1 MNGARCLIKGSN
13 QSFTVQKDMGCKMLR
28 ALDMEKNYQKYL
40 RTAIIVGVLFK
51 LLLMGLFSSDYQD
64 QMFIPFVDLFLHGE
78 NPYQVYYDNGLLPS
92 FPYPPVMLLVE
103 CIGGVFVTFISGMP
117 VFFRNLV
124 FKLPILFADLLGLYY
139 LFRISRDKRKYIL
152 ALYFLSPIILYASYM
167 HGQLDLIPTVF
178 LVGAVYYLS
187 EMSMVVKREHVY
199 ERRFILFLTLAL
211 ASKFHIAAALPLF
224 FLYIYKRKGWKK
236 AIWMTGLPIVLTVV
250 VLLPFWGSGFVNMV
264 LLNKEQQAINRVYL
278 DYGNAH
284 LLLTVLVLLFLYFQA
299 FRVNQMN
306 RDLLISMT
314 GLLFS
319 VFLVFVPA
327 MPAWFIWIVPFFML
341 YLARQGE
348 NRGKMVLVYGGFNAL
363 YLLYYV
369 FIHTTRFVDL
379 YFLGRSFSFLKLSDE
394 GIRDIVFSLM
404 VGFFL
409 ILVVC
414 MYLYGVGSNSYYR
427 RRNRPFTIGIA
438 GDSGAGKTRLLKSL
452 EALLSKERV
461 LALEG
466 DGDHKW
472 ERGDRN
478 WEEMTHL
485 NPRANYLY
493 RQAEDL
499 KVLRGNN
506 TIKRVDYD
514 HETGTFTRKRRLSP
528 KPYVVLCGLHSL
540 YLPQMRQVLDMK
552 VYLDTDEALRH
563 HWKLRRDQGERG
575 HGRAA
580 VLEQIKAR
588 RGDAEKYIYPQ
599 RQYADLVIRY
609 FDETLLKR
617 PDRAGKIKDITLGVE
632 FVLDAGINVEPLLTL
647 LRDRGVSGELSY
659 DDLLHQKVSFRGEDL
674 NAGKNVWAKT
684 AAAVI
689 PQIEDLTGGS
699 ILWEEGAGGLVQLM
713 LLLVIGEIMKRD

>member
-1 MNGARCLIKGSN
+1 
-13 QSFTVQKDMGCKMLR
+13 MGCKMLHT
-28 ALDMEKNYQKYL
+28 LDMEKNYQKYL
-40 RTAIIVGVLFK
+40 KAAILVGVLFK

-64 QMFIPFVDLFLHGE
+64 QMFIPFVDLFLNGE

-103 CIGGVFVTFISGMP
+103 CIGGVFVTFFGGMP
-117 VFFRNLV
+117 VFFQNLV
-124 FKLPILFADLLGLYY
+124 FKLPILLADLLGLYY
-139 LFRISRDKRKYIL
+139 LFCISRDKRKYIL

-187 EMSMVVKREHVY
+187 DMGLAAKRERAY
-199 ERRFILFLTLAL
+199 EWRFTLFLTLAL
-211 ASKFHIAAALPLF
+211 ASKLHIAAALPLF

-236 AIWMTGLPIVLTVV
+236 AVCMTGIPVALTVAAV
-250 VLLPFWGSGFVNMV
+250 LPFWGSGFVNMV
-264 LLNKEQQAINRVYL
+264 LLNREQQAVNRVYL

-299 FRVNQMN
+299 FQVNQMN

-319 VFLVFVPA
+319 VFLAFVPA

-341 YLARQGE
+341 YLARQSE
-348 NRGKMVLVYGGFNAL
+348 NRAKMVLVYGGFNVL

-369 FIHTTRFVDL
+369 FFHTTQFVDL
-379 YFLGRSFSFLKLSDE
+379 YFLGSSLAFLKLSDE
-394 GIRDIVFSLM
+394 GIRDVVFSLM
-404 VGFFL
+404 VGVFL
-409 ILVVC
+409 ILVIC

-438 GDSGAGKTRLLKSL
+438 GDSGAGKTRLLQIL

-552 VYLDTDEALRH
+552 VYLDTDDALRC
-563 HWKLRRDQGERG
+563 HWKLCRDQGERG
-575 HGRAA
+575 HDRTA
-580 VLEQIKAR
+580 VLEQIRAR
-588 RGDAEKYIYPQ
+588 HKDAEKYIYPQ
-599 RQYADLVIRY
+599 KQYADLVIRY
-609 FDETLLKR
+609 FDETLLKN
-617 PDRAGKIKDITLGVE
+617 PEKAGKMQEISLNVE
-632 FVLDAGINVEPLLTL
+632 FVLDAGINVEPLLSL
-647 LRDRGVSGELSY
+647 LRDRGVPGELSY

-674 NAGKNVWAKT
+674 DAGRGVWAKT

-689 PQIEDLTGGS
+689 PQIEDLTGGR

>member
-1 MNGARCLIKGSN
+1 
-13 QSFTVQKDMGCKMLR
+13 MLHT
-28 ALDMEKNYQKYL
+28 LDMEKNYQKYL
-40 RTAIIVGVLFK
+40 KAAILVGVLFK

-64 QMFIPFVDLFLHGE
+64 QMFIPFVDLFLNGE
-78 NPYQVYYDNGLLPS
+78 NPYQIYYDNGLLPS

-103 CIGGVFVTFISGMP
+103 CIGGVFVTFFGGMP
-117 VFFRNLV
+117 VFFQNLV
-124 FKLPILFADLLGLYY
+124 FKLPILLADLLGLYY
-139 LFRISRDKRKYIL
+139 LFCISRDKRKYIL

-187 EMSMVVKREHVY
+187 DMGLVAKRERAY
-199 ERRFILFLTLAL
+199 EWRFTLFLTLAL
-211 ASKFHIAAALPLF
+211 ASKLHIAAALPLF

-236 AIWMTGLPIVLTVV
+236 AVCMTGIPVALTVAAV
-250 VLLPFWGSGFVNMV
+250 LPFWGSGFVNMV
-264 LLNKEQQAINRVYL
+264 LLNKEQQAVNRVYL

-299 FRVNQMN
+299 FQVNQMN

-319 VFLVFVPA
+319 VFLAFVPA

-341 YLARQGE
+341 YLARQSE
-348 NRGKMVLVYGGFNAL
+348 NRAKMVLVYGGFNVL

-369 FIHTTRFVDL
+369 FFHTTQFVDL
-379 YFLGRSFSFLKLSDE
+379 YFLGSSLAFLKRSDE
-394 GIRDIVFSLM
+394 GVRDVVFSLM
-404 VGFFL
+404 VGVFL
-409 ILVVC
+409 ILVIC

-438 GDSGAGKTRLLKSL
+438 GDSGAGKTRLLQIL

-478 WEEMTHL
+478 WEEITHL

-552 VYLDTDEALRH
+552 VYLDTDDALRC
-563 HWKLRRDQGERG
+563 HWKLCRDQGERG
-575 HGRAA
+575 HDRAA
-580 VLEQIKAR
+580 VLEQIRAR
-588 RGDAEKYIYPQ
+588 HKDAEKYIYPQ
-599 RQYADLVIRY
+599 KQYADLVIRY
-609 FDETLLKR
+609 FDETLLKN
-617 PDRAGKIKDITLGVE
+617 PEKAGKMQEISLNVE
-632 FVLDAGINVEPLLTL
+632 FVLDAGINVEPLLSL
-647 LRDRGVSGELSY
+647 LRDRGVPGELSY

-674 NAGKNVWAKT
+674 DAGRGVWAKT

-689 PQIEDLTGGS
+689 PQIEDLTGGR

>member
-1 MNGARCLIKGSN
+1 
-13 QSFTVQKDMGCKMLR
+13 MLHT
-28 ALDMEKNYQKYL
+28 LDMEKNYQKYL
-40 RTAIIVGVLFK
+40 KAAILVGVLFK

-64 QMFIPFVDLFLHGE
+64 QMFIPFVDLFLNGE

-103 CIGGVFVTFISGMP
+103 CIGGVFVTFFGGMP
-117 VFFRNLV
+117 VFFQNLV
-124 FKLPILFADLLGLYY
+124 FKLPILLADLLGLYY
-139 LFRISRDKRKYIL
+139 LFCISRDKRKYIL

-187 EMSMVVKREHVY
+187 DMGLAAKRERAY
-199 ERRFILFLTLAL
+199 EWRFTLFLTLAL
-211 ASKFHIAAALPLF
+211 ASKLHIAAALPLF

-236 AIWMTGLPIVLTVV
+236 AVCMTGIPVALTVAAV
-250 VLLPFWGSGFVNMV
+250 LPFWGSGFVNMV
-264 LLNKEQQAINRVYL
+264 LLNREQQAVNRVYL

-299 FRVNQMN
+299 FQVNQMN

-319 VFLVFVPA
+319 VFLAFVPA

-341 YLARQGE
+341 YLARQSE
-348 NRGKMVLVYGGFNAL
+348 NRGKMVLVYGGFNVL

-369 FIHTTRFVDL
+369 FFHTTQFVDL
-379 YFLGRSFSFLKLSDE
+379 YFLGGSLAFLKRSDE
-394 GIRDIVFSLM
+394 GVRDVVFSLM
-404 VGFFL
+404 VGVFL
-409 ILVVC
+409 ILVIC

-438 GDSGAGKTRLLKSL
+438 GDSGAGKTRLLQIL

-552 VYLDTDEALRH
+552 VYLDTDDALRC
-563 HWKLRRDQGERG
+563 HWKLCRDQGERG
-575 HGRAA
+575 HDRTA
-580 VLEQIKAR
+580 VLEQIRAR
-588 RGDAEKYIYPQ
+588 HKDAEKYIYPQ
-599 RQYADLVIRY
+599 KQYADLVIRY
-609 FDETLLKR
+609 FDETLLKN
-617 PDRAGKIKDITLGVE
+617 PEKAGKMQEISLNVE
-632 FVLDAGINVEPLLTL
+632 FVLDAGINVEPLLSL
-647 LRDRGVSGELSY
+647 LRDRGVPGELSY

-674 NAGKNVWAKT
+674 DAGRGVWAKT

-689 PQIEDLTGGS
+689 PQIEDLTGGR

>member
-1 MNGARCLIKGSN
+1 
-13 QSFTVQKDMGCKMLR
+13 MLHT
-28 ALDMEKNYQKYL
+28 LDMEKNYQKYL
-40 RTAIIVGVLFK
+40 KAAILVGVLFK

-64 QMFIPFVDLFLHGE
+64 QMFIPFVDLFLNGE

-103 CIGGVFVTFISGMP
+103 CIGGVFVTFFGGMP
-117 VFFRNLV
+117 VFFQNLV
-124 FKLPILFADLLGLYY
+124 FKLPILLADLLGLYY
-139 LFRISRDKRKYIL
+139 LFCISRDKRKYIL

-187 EMSMVVKREHVY
+187 DMGLAAKRERAY
-199 ERRFILFLTLAL
+199 EWRFTLFLTLAL
-211 ASKFHIAAALPLF
+211 ASKLHIAAALPLF

-236 AIWMTGLPIVLTVV
+236 AVCMTGIPVALTVAAV
-250 VLLPFWGSGFVNMV
+250 LPFWGSGFVNMV
-264 LLNKEQQAINRVYL
+264 LLNKEQEAVNRVYL

-299 FRVNQMN
+299 FQVNQMN

-319 VFLVFVPA
+319 VFLAFVPA

-341 YLARQGE
+341 YLARQSE
-348 NRGKMVLVYGGFNAL
+348 NRAKMVLVYGGFNVL

-369 FIHTTRFVDL
+369 FFHTTQFVDL
-379 YFLGRSFSFLKLSDE
+379 YFLGSSLAFLKRSDE
-394 GIRDIVFSLM
+394 GVRDVVFSLM
-404 VGFFL
+404 VGVFL
-409 ILVVC
+409 ILVIC

-438 GDSGAGKTRLLKSL
+438 GDSGAGKTRLLQIL

-478 WEEMTHL
+478 WEEITHL

-552 VYLDTDEALRH
+552 VYLDTDDALRC
-563 HWKLRRDQGERG
+563 HWKLCRDQGERG
-575 HGRAA
+575 HDRAA
-580 VLEQIKAR
+580 VLEQIRAR
-588 RGDAEKYIYPQ
+588 HKDAEKYIYPQ
-599 RQYADLVIRY
+599 KQYADLVIRY
-609 FDETLLKR
+609 YDETLLKN
-617 PDRAGKIKDITLGVE
+617 PEKAGKVQEISLGVE
-632 FVLDAGINVEPLLTL
+632 FVLDAGINVEPLLSL
-647 LRDRGVSGELSY
+647 LRDRGVPGELSY
-659 DDLLHQKVSFRGEDL
+659 DDLLHQKVSFCGEDL
-674 NAGKNVWAKT
+674 DAGRGVWAKT

-689 PQIEDLTGGS
+689 PQIEDLTGGR

>member
-1 MNGARCLIKGSN
+1 
-13 QSFTVQKDMGCKMLR
+13 MGCKMLHT
-28 ALDMEKNYQKYL
+28 LDMEKNYQKYL
-40 RTAIIVGVLFK
+40 KAAILVGVLFK

-64 QMFIPFVDLFLHGE
+64 QMFIPFVDLFLNGE

-103 CIGGVFVTFISGMP
+103 CIGGVFVTFFGGMP
-117 VFFRNLV
+117 VFFQNLV
-124 FKLPILFADLLGLYY
+124 FKLPILLADLLGLYY
-139 LFRISRDKRKYIL
+139 LFCISRDKRKYIL

-187 EMSMVVKREHVY
+187 DMGLAAKRERAY
-199 ERRFILFLTLAL
+199 EWRFTLFLTLAL

-236 AIWMTGLPIVLTVV
+236 AVCMTGIPVALTVAAV
-250 VLLPFWGSGFVNMV
+250 LPFWGSGFVNMV
-264 LLNKEQQAINRVYL
+264 LLNREQQAVNRVYL

-299 FRVNQMN
+299 FQVNQMN

-319 VFLVFVPA
+319 VFLAFVPA

-341 YLARQGE
+341 YLARQSE
-348 NRGKMVLVYGGFNAL
+348 NRAKMVLVYGGFNVL

-369 FIHTTRFVDL
+369 FFHTTQFVDL
-379 YFLGRSFSFLKLSDE
+379 YFLGGSLAFLKRSDE
-394 GIRDIVFSLM
+394 GVRDVVFSLM
-404 VGFFL
+404 VGVFL
-409 ILVVC
+409 ILVIC

-438 GDSGAGKTRLLKSL
+438 GDSGAGKTRLLQIL

-478 WEEMTHL
+478 WEEITHL

-552 VYLDTDEALRH
+552 VYLDTDDALRC
-563 HWKLRRDQGERG
+563 HWKLCRDQGERG
-575 HGRAA
+575 HDRAA
-580 VLEQIKAR
+580 VLEQIRAR
-588 RGDAEKYIYPQ
+588 HKDAEKYIYPQ
-599 RQYADLVIRY
+599 KQYADLVIRY
-609 FDETLLKR
+609 YDETLLKN
-617 PDRAGKIKDITLGVE
+617 PEKAGKVQEISLGVE
-632 FVLDAGINVEPLLTL
+632 FVLDAGINVEPLLSL
-647 LRDRGVSGELSY
+647 LRDRGVPGELSY
-659 DDLLHQKVSFRGEDL
+659 DDLLHQKVSFCGEDL
-674 NAGKNVWAKT
+674 DAGRSVWAKT

-689 PQIEDLTGGS
+689 PQIEDLTGGR

>member
-1 MNGARCLIKGSN
+1 
-13 QSFTVQKDMGCKMLR
+13 MLHT
-28 ALDMEKNYQKYL
+28 LDMEKNYQKYL
-40 RTAIIVGVLFK
+40 KAAILVGVLFK

-64 QMFIPFVDLFLHGE
+64 QMFIPFVDLFLNGE

-103 CIGGVFVTFISGMP
+103 CIGGVFVTFFGGMP
-117 VFFRNLV
+117 VFFQNLV
-124 FKLPILFADLLGLYY
+124 FKLPILLADLLGLYY
-139 LFRISRDKRKYIL
+139 LFCISRDKRKYIL

-187 EMSMVVKREHVY
+187 DMGLAAKRERAY
-199 ERRFILFLTLAL
+199 EWRFTLFLTLAL
-211 ASKFHIAAALPLF
+211 ASKLHIAAALPLF

-236 AIWMTGLPIVLTVV
+236 AVCMTGIPVALTVAAV
-250 VLLPFWGSGFVNMV
+250 LPFWGSGFVNMV
-264 LLNKEQQAINRVYL
+264 LLNREQQAVNRVYL

-299 FRVNQMN
+299 FQVNQMN

-319 VFLVFVPA
+319 VFLAFVPA

-341 YLARQGE
+341 YLARQSE
-348 NRGKMVLVYGGFNAL
+348 NRGKMVLVYGGFNVL

-369 FIHTTRFVDL
+369 FFHTTQFVDL
-379 YFLGRSFSFLKLSDE
+379 YFLGGSLAFLKRSDE
-394 GIRDIVFSLM
+394 GVRDVVFSLM
-404 VGFFL
+404 VGVFL
-409 ILVVC
+409 ILVIC

-438 GDSGAGKTRLLKSL
+438 GDSGAGKTRLLQIL

-506 TIKRVDYD
+506 TIKRADYD

-552 VYLDTDEALRH
+552 VYLDTDDALRC
-563 HWKLRRDQGERG
+563 HWKLCRDQGERG
-575 HGRAA
+575 HDRTA
-580 VLEQIKAR
+580 VLEQIRAR
-588 RGDAEKYIYPQ
+588 HKDAEKYIYPQ
-599 RQYADLVIRY
+599 KQYADLVIRY
-609 FDETLLKR
+609 FDETLLKN
-617 PDRAGKIKDITLGVE
+617 PEKAGKMQEISLNVE
-632 FVLDAGINVEPLLTL
+632 FVLDAGINVEPLLSL
-647 LRDRGVSGELSY
+647 LRDRGVPGELSY

-674 NAGKNVWAKT
+674 DAGRGVWAKT

-689 PQIEDLTGGS
+689 PQIEDLTGGR

>member
-1 MNGARCLIKGSN
+1 
-13 QSFTVQKDMGCKMLR
+13 MGCKMLHT
-28 ALDMEKNYQKYL
+28 LDMEKNYQKYL
-40 RTAIIVGVLFK
+40 KAAILVGVLFK

-64 QMFIPFVDLFLHGE
+64 QMFIPFVDLFLNGE

-92 FPYPPVMLLVE
+92 FPYPSVMLLVE
-103 CIGGVFVTFISGMP
+103 CIGGVFVTFLDGIP
-117 VFFRNLV
+117 VFFQNLV
-124 FKLPILFADLLGLYY
+124 FKLPILLADLLGLYY

-187 EMSMVVKREHVY
+187 DMSLAAKRERAY
-199 ERRFILFLTLAL
+199 EWRFILFLTLAL
-211 ASKFHIAAALPLF
+211 ASKLHIAAALPLF

-236 AIWMTGLPIVLTVV
+236 AVCMTGIPVALTVAAA
-250 VLLPFWGSGFVNMV
+250 LPFWGSGFVNMV
-264 LLNKEQQAINRVYL
+264 LLNREQQAVNRVYL

-299 FRVNQMN
+299 FQVNQMN

-319 VFLVFVPA
+319 VFLAFVPA

-341 YLARQGE
+341 YLARQSE
-348 NRGKMVLVYGGFNAL
+348 NRGKMVLVYGGFNVL

-369 FIHTTRFVDL
+369 FFHTTQFVDL
-379 YFLGRSFSFLKLSDE
+379 YFLGSSLAFLKQSDE
-394 GIRDIVFSLM
+394 GVRDIVFSLM
-404 VGFFL
+404 VGVFL
-409 ILVVC
+409 ILVIC

-438 GDSGAGKTRLLKSL
+438 GDSGAGKTRLLQIL
-452 EALLSKERV
+452 EALLSKGRV

-478 WEEMTHL
+478 WEEITHL

-499 KVLRGNN
+499 KGLRGNN

-552 VYLDTDEALRH
+552 IYLDTDDALRC
-563 HWKLRRDQGERG
+563 HWKLCRDQGERG
-575 HGRAA
+575 HDRTA
-580 VLEQIKAR
+580 VLEQIRAR
-588 RGDAEKYIYPQ
+588 HKDAEKYIYPHK
-599 RQYADLVIRY
+599 QYADLVIRY
-609 FDETLLKR
+609 FDETLLKN
-617 PDRAGKIKDITLGVE
+617 PEKAGKMQEISLNVE
-632 FVLDAGINVEPLLTL
+632 FVLDAGINVEPLLSL
-647 LRDRGVSGELSY
+647 LRDRGVPGELSY

-674 NAGKNVWAKT
+674 DVGRGVWAKT

-689 PQIEDLTGGS
+689 PQIEDLTGGR

>member
-1 MNGARCLIKGSN
+1 
-13 QSFTVQKDMGCKMLR
+13 MGCKMLHT
-28 ALDMEKNYQKYL
+28 LDMEKNYQKYL
-40 RTAIIVGVLFK
+40 KAAIFVGVLFK
-51 LLLMGLFSSDYQD
+51 LLLMGFFSSDYQD
-64 QMFIPFVDLFLHGE
+64 QMFIPFVDLFLNGE

-103 CIGGVFVTFISGMP
+103 CIGGVFVTFFDGIP
-117 VFFRNLV
+117 VFFQNLV
-124 FKLPILFADLLGLYY
+124 FKLPILLADLLGLYY

-250 VLLPFWGSGFVNMV
+250 VLLPFWGSGFANMV

-341 YLARQGE
+341 YLARQSE
-348 NRGKMVLVYGGFNAL
+348 NRGKMVLVYGGFNVL

-369 FIHTTRFVDL
+369 FFHTTQFVDL
-379 YFLGRSFSFLKLSDE
+379 YFLGSSLAFLKQSDE
-394 GIRDIVFSLM
+394 GVRDIVFSLM
-404 VGFFL
+404 VGVFL
-409 ILVVC
+409 ILVIC

-438 GDSGAGKTRLLKSL
+438 GDSGAGKTRLLQIL
-452 EALLSKERV
+452 EALLSKGRV

-478 WEEMTHL
+478 WEEITHL

-499 KVLRGNN
+499 KGLRGNN

-552 VYLDTDEALRH
+552 VYLDTDDALRC
-563 HWKLRRDQGERG
+563 HWKLCRDQEERG
-575 HGRAA
+575 HDWAS
-580 VLEQIKAR
+580 VLEQIRSRHK
-588 RGDAEKYIYPQ
+588 DAEKYIYPQ
-599 RQYADLVIRY
+599 KQYADLVIRY
-609 FDETLLKR
+609 FDETLLKN
-617 PDRAGKIKDITLGVE
+617 PEKAGKVQEISLGVE
-632 FVLDAGINVEPLLTL
+632 FVLDAGINVEPLLSL
-647 LRDRGVSGELSY
+647 LRDRGVPGELSY
-659 DDLLHQKVSFRGEDL
+659 DDLLHQKVSFCGEDL
-674 NAGKNVWAKT
+674 DVGRGVWAKT

-689 PQIEDLTGGS
+689 PQIEDLTGGR

>member
-1 MNGARCLIKGSN
+1 
-13 QSFTVQKDMGCKMLR
+13 MLHT
-28 ALDMEKNYQKYL
+28 LDMEKNYQKYL
-40 RTAIIVGVLFK
+40 KAAILVGVLFK

-64 QMFIPFVDLFLHGE
+64 QMFIPFVDLFLNGE

-92 FPYPPVMLLVE
+92 FPYPSVMLLVE
-103 CIGGVFVTFISGMP
+103 CIGGVFVTFLDGIP
-117 VFFRNLV
+117 VFFQNLV
-124 FKLPILFADLLGLYY
+124 FKLPILLADLLGLYY

-187 EMSMVVKREHVY
+187 DMSLAAKRERAY
-199 ERRFILFLTLAL
+199 EWRFILFLTLAL
-211 ASKFHIAAALPLF
+211 ASKLHIAAALPLF

-236 AIWMTGLPIVLTVV
+236 AVCMTGIPVALTVAAA
-250 VLLPFWGSGFVNMV
+250 LPFWGSGFVNMV
-264 LLNKEQQAINRVYL
+264 LLNREQQAVNRVYL

-299 FRVNQMN
+299 FQVNQMN

-319 VFLVFVPA
+319 VFLAFVPA

-341 YLARQGE
+341 YLARQSE
-348 NRGKMVLVYGGFNAL
+348 NRGKMVLVYGGFNVL

-369 FIHTTRFVDL
+369 FFHTTQFVDL
-379 YFLGRSFSFLKLSDE
+379 YFLGSSLAFLKQSDE
-394 GIRDIVFSLM
+394 GVRDIVFSLM
-404 VGFFL
+404 VGVFL
-409 ILVVC
+409 ILVIC

-438 GDSGAGKTRLLKSL
+438 GDSGAGKTRLLQIL

-540 YLPQMRQVLDMK
+540 YLPQLRQVLDMK
-552 VYLDTDEALRH
+552 VYLDTDDALRC
-563 HWKLRRDQGERG
+563 HWKLCRDQGERG
-575 HGRAA
+575 HDRTA
-580 VLEQIKAR
+580 VLEQIRAR
-588 RGDAEKYIYPQ
+588 HKDAEKYIYPQ
-599 RQYADLVIRY
+599 KQYADLVIRY
-609 FDETLLKR
+609 FDETLLKN
-617 PDRAGKIKDITLGVE
+617 PEKAGKMQEISLNVE
-632 FVLDAGINVEPLLTL
+632 FVLDAGINVEPLLSL
-647 LRDRGVSGELSY
+647 LRDRGVPGELSY

-674 NAGKNVWAKT
+674 DVGRGVWAKT

-689 PQIEDLTGGS
+689 PQIEDLTGGR

>member
-1 MNGARCLIKGSN
+1 
-13 QSFTVQKDMGCKMLR
+13 MLHT
-28 ALDMEKNYQKYL
+28 LDMEKNYQKYL
-40 RTAIIVGVLFK
+40 KAAILVGVLFK

-64 QMFIPFVDLFLHGE
+64 QMFIPFVDLFLNGE

-92 FPYPPVMLLVE
+92 FPYPSVMLLVE
-103 CIGGVFVTFISGMP
+103 CIGGVFVTFLDGIP
-117 VFFRNLV
+117 VFFQNLV
-124 FKLPILFADLLGLYY
+124 FKLPILLADLLGLYY

-187 EMSMVVKREHVY
+187 DMSLAAKRERAY
-199 ERRFILFLTLAL
+199 EWRFILFLTLAL
-211 ASKFHIAAALPLF
+211 ASKLHIAAALPLF

-236 AIWMTGLPIVLTVV
+236 AVCMTGIPVALTVAAA
-250 VLLPFWGSGFVNMV
+250 LPFWGSGFVNMV
-264 LLNKEQQAINRVYL
+264 LLNREQQAVNRVYL

-299 FRVNQMN
+299 FQVNQMN

-319 VFLVFVPA
+319 VFLAFVPA

-341 YLARQGE
+341 YLARQSE
-348 NRGKMVLVYGGFNAL
+348 NRGKMVLVYGGFNVL

-369 FIHTTRFVDL
+369 FFHTTQFVDL
-379 YFLGRSFSFLKLSDE
+379 YFLGSSLAFLKQSDE
-394 GIRDIVFSLM
+394 GVRDIVFSLM
-404 VGFFL
+404 VGVFL
-409 ILVVC
+409 ILVIC

-438 GDSGAGKTRLLKSL
+438 GDSGAGKTRLLQIL

-552 VYLDTDEALRH
+552 VYLDTDDALRC
-563 HWKLRRDQGERG
+563 HWKLCRDQGERG
-575 HGRAA
+575 HDRTA
-580 VLEQIKAR
+580 VLEQIRAR
-588 RGDAEKYIYPQ
+588 HKDAEKYIYPQ
-599 RQYADLVIRY
+599 KQYADLVIRY
-609 FDETLLKR
+609 FDETLLKN
-617 PDRAGKIKDITLGVE
+617 PEKAGKMQEISLNVE
-632 FVLDAGINVEPLLTL
+632 FVLDAGINVEPLLSL
-647 LRDRGVSGELSY
+647 LRDRGVPGELSY

-674 NAGKNVWAKT
+674 DVGRGVWAKT

-689 PQIEDLTGGS
+689 PQIEDLTGGR

>member
-1 MNGARCLIKGSN
+1 
-13 QSFTVQKDMGCKMLR
+13 MLHT
-28 ALDMEKNYQKYL
+28 LDMEKNYRKYL
-40 RTAIIVGVLFK
+40 KAAILVGVLFK

-64 QMFIPFVDLFLHGE
+64 QMFIPFVNLFLNGE

-92 FPYPPVMLLVE
+92 FPYPPVMLFVE
-103 CIGGVFVTFISGMP
+103 CIGGVFVTFFGGMP
-117 VFFRNLV
+117 LFLRNLV
-124 FKLPILFADLLGLYY
+124 FKLPILLADLLGLYY

-187 EMSMVVKREHVY
+187 EMSVAVKRERVF
-199 ERRFILFLTLAL
+199 EWRFILFLTLAL

-236 AIWMTGLPIVLTVV
+236 AVCMTGLPIVLTVAAV
-250 VLLPFWGSGFVNMV
+250 LPFWGSGFVNMV
-264 LLNKEQQAINRVYL
+264 LLNREQQVISKVYL
-278 DYGNAH
+278 NYGSAH

-299 FRVNQMN
+299 FQVNQMN

-319 VFLVFVPA
+319 AFLAFVPA

-341 YLARQGE
+341 YLARQSE

-369 FIHTTRFVDL
+369 FFHTTQFVDL
-379 YFLGRSFSFLKLSDE
+379 YFLGRSLAFLKLSDE
-394 GIRDIVFSLM
+394 GVRDIVFTLM
-404 VGFFL
+404 VGVFL

-452 EALLSKERV
+452 EALLSEERV

-506 TIKRVDYD
+506 SIKRADYD
-514 HETGTFTRKRRLSP
+514 HETGTFTRKKRLSP
-528 KPYVVLCGLHSL
+528 RPYVVLCGLHSL

-552 VYLDTDEALRH
+552 VYLDTDEALRC

-575 HGRAA
+575 HDRAA
-580 VLEQIKAR
+580 VLEQMKAR
-588 RGDAEKYIYPQ
+588 RADAGKYIYPQ
-599 RQYADLVIRY
+599 KQYADLVIRY
-609 FDETLLKR
+609 FDETLLKK
-617 PDRAGKIKDITLGVE
+617 PEKAGQIRDITLGVE
-632 FVLDAGINVEPLLTL
+632 FVLDAGINVEPLLSL
-647 LRDRGVSGELSY
+647 LRDRGVPGELSY
-659 DDLLHQKVSFRGEDL
+659 DDLLHQKVTFRGEDL
-674 NAGKNVWAKT
+674 NVGRGVWAKT
-684 AAAVI
+684 APAVI
-689 PQIEDLTGGS
+689 LQIEDLTGGR
-699 ILWEEGAGGLVQLM
+699 IVWEEGAGGLVQLM
-713 LLLVIGEIMKRD
+713 LLLVIGEIMKKD

>member
-1 MNGARCLIKGSN
+1 
-13 QSFTVQKDMGCKMLR
+13 MGCKMLPT
-28 ALDMEKNYQKYL
+28 LDMEKNYQKYL
-40 RTAIIVGVLFK
+40 KAAILVGVLLK

-64 QMFIPFVDLFLHGE
+64 QMFIPFVNLFLNGE

-103 CIGGVFVTFISGMP
+103 CIGGVFVNFFGGMP
-117 VFFRNLV
+117 LFLRNLV
-124 FKLPILFADLLGLYY
+124 FKLPILLADLLGLYY

-187 EMSMVVKREHVY
+187 EMSVAAKKEHAY
-199 ERRFILFLTLAL
+199 EWRFILFLTLAL

-236 AIWMTGLPIVLTVV
+236 AVYMTGLPIVLTVAV
-250 VLLPFWGSGFVNMV
+250 VLPFWGSGFANMV
-264 LLNKEQQAINRVYL
+264 LLNREQQAVSKVYL
-278 DYGNAH
+278 DYGSAH

-299 FRVNQMN
+299 FQVSQMN

-319 VFLVFVPA
+319 VFLAFVPA

-341 YLARQGE
+341 YLARQSE

-369 FIHTTRFVDL
+369 FFHTTQFVDL
-379 YFLGRSFSFLKLSDE
+379 YFLGRSLNFLKLSDE
-394 GIRDIVFSLM
+394 GVRDIVFSLM
-404 VGFFL
+404 VGVFL

-438 GDSGAGKTRLLKSL
+438 GDSGAGKTRLLHLL

-506 TIKRVDYD
+506 TIKRADYD
-514 HETGTFTRKRRLSP
+514 HETGTFTRKKRLSP

-552 VYLDTDEALRH
+552 VYLDTDEALRC

-580 VLEQIKAR
+580 VLEQIRSR
-588 RGDAEKYIYPQ
+588 RKDAEKYIYPQ
-599 RQYADLVIRY
+599 KQYADLVIRY
-609 FDETLLKR
+609 FDETLLKT
-617 PDRAGKIKDITLGVE
+617 PEKAGQVQEITLGVE
-632 FVLDAGINVEPLLTL
+632 FVLDAGINVEPLLSL

-674 NAGKNVWAKT
+674 RAGRGVWART

-689 PQIEDLTGGS
+689 PQIEDLTGGH

-713 LLLVIGEIMKRD
+713 LLLVIGEIMKRE

>member
-1 MNGARCLIKGSN
+1 
-13 QSFTVQKDMGCKMLR
+13 MLHT
-28 ALDMEKNYQKYL
+28 LDMEKNYQKYL
-40 RTAIIVGVLFK
+40 KAAIFVGVLFK
-51 LLLMGLFSSDYQD
+51 LLLMGFFSSDYQD
-64 QMFIPFVDLFLHGE
+64 QMFIPFVDLFLNGE

-92 FPYPPVMLLVE
+92 FPYPSVMLLVE
-103 CIGGVFVTFISGMP
+103 CIGGVFVTFLDGIP
-117 VFFRNLV
+117 VFFQNLV
-124 FKLPILFADLLGLYY
+124 FKLPILLADLLGLYY

-187 EMSMVVKREHVY
+187 DMSLAAKRERAY
-199 ERRFILFLTLAL
+199 EWRFILFLTLAL
-211 ASKFHIAAALPLF
+211 ASKLHIAAALPLF

-236 AIWMTGLPIVLTVV
+236 AVCMTGIPVALTVAAA
-250 VLLPFWGSGFVNMV
+250 LPFWGSGFVNMV
-264 LLNKEQQAINRVYL
+264 LLNREQQAVNRVYL

-299 FRVNQMN
+299 FQVNQMN

-319 VFLVFVPA
+319 VFLAFVPA

-341 YLARQGE
+341 YLARQSE
-348 NRGKMVLVYGGFNAL
+348 NRGKMVLVYGGFNVL

-369 FIHTTRFVDL
+369 FFHTTQFVDL
-379 YFLGRSFSFLKLSDE
+379 YFLGSSLAFLKQSDE
-394 GIRDIVFSLM
+394 GVRDIVFSLM
-404 VGFFL
+404 VGVFL
-409 ILVVC
+409 ILVIC

-438 GDSGAGKTRLLKSL
+438 GDSGAGKTRLLQIL
-452 EALLSKERV
+452 EALLSKGRV

-478 WEEMTHL
+478 WEEITHL

-499 KVLRGNN
+499 KGLRGNN

-552 VYLDTDEALRH
+552 VYLDTDDALRC
-563 HWKLRRDQGERG
+563 HWKLCRDQEERG
-575 HGRAA
+575 HDWAS
-580 VLEQIKAR
+580 VLEQIRSRHK
-588 RGDAEKYIYPQ
+588 DAEKYIYPQ
-599 RQYADLVIRY
+599 KQYADLVIRY
-609 FDETLLKR
+609 FDETLLKN
-617 PDRAGKIKDITLGVE
+617 PEKAGKVQEISLGVE
-632 FVLDAGINVEPLLTL
+632 FVLDAGINVEPLLSL
-647 LRDRGVSGELSY
+647 LRDRGVPGELSY
-659 DDLLHQKVSFRGEDL
+659 DDLLHQKVSFCGEDL
-674 NAGKNVWAKT
+674 DVGRGVWAKT

-689 PQIEDLTGGS
+689 PQIEDLTGGR